1 MMFTDAT
8 KAASSFGS
16 VGRNSVISPT
26 QRTIEQ
32 LHASLGVPPEAA
44 IRPTEA
50 QLRWAQ
56 FQSLKRAQETQRKI
70 KKLYSFPASAVDVR
84 GVILGEDDVSS
95 SSSSSLYTE
104 DDVQSLSLGATRPP
118 VQSIVIKRKSGLDG
132 NSTNNQQHL
141 HQPYHDLI
149 FPRKKPKIS
158 KGRRALL
165 RVSARQCQLRK
176 EKSKQTLAIQ
186 PSSTTDTSDDMIN
199 TAPQHDEL
207 AQASSTPNPMQSTP
221 NRRRRARMSGRVRN
235 KVFSHMQ
242 HGTEA
247 EEERVRRFEE
257 AFHAITIG
265 LSSSTLSGDSQ
276 TVATT
281 TTKRWTRQSSE
292 SSTVDFNSLSR
303 FGSIAHPRALVGVPS
318 IVLQRRKQRHVKG
331 IDLEHTDSWIRYMQ
345 SQQSASDTAEIQ
357 QKKSC
362 SKDIQGQ
369 VKIYPGEQEFAKLRD
384 RLQHSCRT
392 LGERVVPE
400 AYKNTFTH
408 RKQQNIPERLTR
420 LNEDAENEPSIGNLA
435 QILTID
441 LAISPRYSP
450 KIFENPHS
458 LEVQLKA
465 LPIKSTKSENNFFHE
480 KIQKETSGEGQKPF
494 AYQSEQDFTQEYL
507 KRWKQTHDKNSATYS
522 KRFDAAQDILTVPKG
537 AVKDKKQLFSE
548 VEKCQ
553 PQPWKTERHLNDA
566 AASGHKGLLLPD
578 NERTE
583 ILQTPD
589 MIKRW
594 LELNGKIF
602 NDFESAAMTQTDI
615 GEEEYHQRVL
625 VQPSHV
631 PSLVLTPSLLTK
643 RLRQCIGIIKSHE
656 WEKASYLINAN
667 PWLVEMTDVLS
678 GQMLLHVLA
687 LYGGTAPERLN
698 SELVTTLANG

>member
-1 MMFTDAT
+1 
-8 KAASSFGS
+8 
-16 VGRNSVISPT
+16 
-26 QRTIEQ
+26 
-32 LHASLGVPPEAA
+32 
-44 IRPTEA
+44 
-50 QLRWAQ
+50 
-56 FQSLKRAQETQRKI
+56 
-70 KKLYSFPASAVDVR
+70 
-84 GVILGEDDVSS
+84 
-95 SSSSSLYTE
+95 
-104 DDVQSLSLGATRPP
+104 
-118 VQSIVIKRKSGLDG
+118 
-132 NSTNNQQHL
+132 
-141 HQPYHDLI
+141 
-149 FPRKKPKIS
+149 
-158 KGRRALL
+158 
-165 RVSARQCQLRK
+165 
-176 EKSKQTLAIQ
+176 
-186 PSSTTDTSDDMIN
+186 
-199 TAPQHDEL
+199 
-207 AQASSTPNPMQSTP
+207 
-221 NRRRRARMSGRVRN
+221 
-235 KVFSHMQ
+235 
-242 HGTEA
+242 
-247 EEERVRRFEE
+247 
-257 AFHAITIG
+257 
-265 LSSSTLSGDSQ
+265 
-276 TVATT
+276 
-281 TTKRWTRQSSE
+281 
-292 SSTVDFNSLSR
+292 
-303 FGSIAHPRALVGVPS
+303 
-318 IVLQRRKQRHVKG
+318 
-331 IDLEHTDSWIRYMQ
+331 MQ

-357 QKKSC
+357 QKNSC

-698 SELVTTLANG
+698 SELVTTLAT